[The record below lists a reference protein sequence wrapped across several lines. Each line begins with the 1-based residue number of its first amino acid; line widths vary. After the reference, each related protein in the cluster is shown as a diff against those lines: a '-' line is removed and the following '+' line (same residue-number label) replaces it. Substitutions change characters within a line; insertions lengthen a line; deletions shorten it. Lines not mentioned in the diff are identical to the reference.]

1 MREYDFRSRRQGG
14 GFVSKWVVLCPAC
27 GEEFKVDVEEV
38 PERCPH
44 CRHEGSFE
52 IVDED
57 D

>member
-1 MREYDFRSRRQGG
+1 M
-14 GFVSKWVVLCPAC
+14 SKWVVLCPAC
-27 GEEFKVDVEEV
+27 GEEFKIDVEEV
-38 PERCPH
+38 PEKCPH